1 MTLSN
6 ASLSDLRLI
15 DLSVV
20 LGPSDS
26 EAVPVEIAYMG
37 HEFGGAHL
45 AQLVGMESCLLH
57 GGLGWAS
64 ERVSAI
70 THSGTHVDAPFHYAP
85 ECGGLPSRTIDEIPV
100 DWFWGPGVCVSLED
114 QPRKHSVTVAELEDF
129 ERRSGHRIVAG
140 EIVFF
145 RTGAEVHYGT
155 ASYMESG
162 RGLSRHLV
170 EALCERGVRVFG
182 TDAWSIDPPF
192 RTMHER
198 LASHGPE
205 SVWEAHFTGRK
216 REFCA
221 LEKLCNLHL
230 LPATEFWVACFPV
243 KVQRG
248 SGAWT
253 RAVALLEGT

>member
-1 MTLSN
+1 MTSAGACLSG
-6 ASLSDLRLI
+6 LRLI

-20 LGPSDS
+20 LGPCDS
-26 EAVPVEIAYMG
+26 EAVPVEIEYMG
-37 HEFGGAHL
+37 HEFGGEHL
-45 AQLVGMESCLLH
+45 AQLVGMESSLLH

-64 ERVSAI
+64 ERVSTI

-85 ECGGLPSRTIDEIPV
+85 ECGDRPSRTIDEIPV
-100 DWFWGPGVCVSLED
+100 EWFWGSGVCINLED
-114 QPRKHSVTVAELEDF
+114 HEQNQPVSAEELEDF
-129 ERRSGHRIVAG
+129 EDRSGHRIVAG
-140 EIVFF
+140 EIVLF

-155 ASYMESG
+155 ASYMERG
-162 RGLSRHLV
+162 RGLSRPLV

-192 RTMHER
+192 RAMHER
-198 LASHGPE
+198 LVSHGPE

-230 LPATEFWVACFPV
+230 LPATGFWVACFPV

-248 SGAWT
+248 SAAWT

>member
-1 MTLSN
+1 MTLPG
-6 ASLSDLRLI
+6 ASMSGLRLI

-20 LGPSDS
+20 LGPCDS
-26 EAVPVEIAYMG
+26 EAVPVEIEYMG
-37 HEFGGAHL
+37 HEFGGDHL
-45 AQLVGMESCLLH
+45 AQLVGMEASLLQ

-100 DWFWGPGVCVSLED
+100 EWFWGAGVCATLENRGRDEPVS
-114 QPRKHSVTVAELEDF
+114 VAELEEF
-129 ERRSGHRIVAG
+129 EARSGHRITPS

-145 RTGAEVHYGT
+145 RTGAESHYGT
-155 ASYMESG
+155 TSYMENG
-162 RGLSRHLV
+162 RGLSGDLV

-192 RTMHER
+192 RTMQER
-198 LASHGPE
+198 LGLYGPE

-230 LPATEFWVACFPV
+230 LPATGFWVACFPV
-243 KVQRG
+243 KVRRG
-248 SGAWT
+248 SGAWA
-253 RAVALLEGT
+253 RAVAFLEGR